1 MYMEIYQTRC
11 THTVALV
18 SELTSPSP
26 TSSLSLQASS
36 VAMTSELKAKLSK
49 REEKISQLEKTTASL
64 EVGLGTCHG
73 CHVNPP
79 PLLCWCGVACLGA
92 GQCGFSASRATGSQE
107 EGGGG
112 CDIIGSQGNCLPT
125 LDTQLVSREAEFQ
138 VHSKA
143 LQVSG
148 LLGIVMC
155 TVGPLRKYLP
165 SPFPSPLPAMFSDD
179 HARHAT

>member
-18 SELTSPSP
+18 SELPSPSP
-26 TSSLSLQASS
+26 TSSLSLQAPS
-36 VAMTSELKAKLSK
+36 VAMTSELKAELNK

-92 GQCGFSASRATGSQE
+92 GQCGFPASRATGSQE

-112 CDIIGSQGNCLPT
+112 CDIIGSQGNCLPM
-125 LDTQLVSREAEFQ
+125 LDTQLVS
-138 VHSKA
+138 S
-143 LQVSG
+143 
-148 LLGIVMC
+148 IVMC

>member
-18 SELTSPSP
+18 SELPSPSP
-26 TSSLSLQASS
+26 TSSLSLQAPS
-36 VAMTSELKAKLSK
+36 VAMTSELKAELNK

-92 GQCGFSASRATGSQE
+92 GQCGFPASRATGSQE

-112 CDIIGSQGNCLPT
+112 CDIIGSQGNCLPM
-125 LDTQLVSREAEFQ
+125 LDTQLVS
-138 VHSKA
+138 S
-143 LQVSG
+143 
-148 LLGIVMC
+148 IVMC

-165 SPFPSPLPAMFSDD
+165 SPSLPLCPPCFQMTMQGMLPE
-179 HARHAT
+179 HH

>member
-36 VAMTSELKAKLSK
+36 VAMTSELKAELNK

-79 PLLCWCGVACLGA
+79 SLLCWCGVACLGA
-92 GQCGFSASRATGSQE
+92 GQCGFPASRATGSQE

-112 CDIIGSQGNCLPT
+112 CDIIGSQGNCLPM
-125 LDTQLVSREAEFQ
+125 LDTQLVS
-138 VHSKA
+138 S
-143 LQVSG
+143 
-148 LLGIVMC
+148 IVMC
-155 TVGPLRKYLP
+155 TVGPLHKYLP